1 MPRRGA
7 AATPSTASTRRAS
20 GPGPSAPSERDRR
33 PDAGQPGRSNR
44 PAPRHAPRPVHG
56 RLRRGR
62 RAARGAR
69 RARRARAAR
78 RRPRLVADRGRQG
91 GGRHGARRA
100 RCARAARQAR
110 PRHHARRPPRSR
122 AEALAGDP
130 RPRRRP
136 PAARA
141 GQPRGRRRAARLRA
155 RNVGRRG
162 GAGARLGRRL
172 EPRRGAGRG
181 CQRRGTAARQRLG
194 SVVRCR
200 DRHAERR
207 PQPPLVA
214 ERRQARAAAR
224 AHEGA
229 GAADLGRGGRRP
241 AVIGSGLVAAT
252 AVGAPPPAELP
263 PWIAELIARVG
274 PGEPGSTLPAEL
286 IGTLDAAIAAA
297 ARAADARGLTVR
309 VLAPPASGDVLAA
322 ASRFA
327 HELALTTEDV
337 LLWGGETTVRLP
349 AEPGRGGRNQQFA
362 LAAARLISGHPRLV
376 LLAAG
381 TDGSDGNTDDAGAIV
396 DGGTLVRGREAGF
409 EADVAL
415 EAANAGPFLAAA
427 GDLLHTGPTGT
438 NVGDLMI
445 GLGRGAAPAEA

>member
-1 MPRRGA
+1 MRDSPAVAIDPRRATLLDLYTA
-7 AATPSTASTRRAS
+7 AC
-20 GPGPSAPSERDRR
+20 
-33 PDAGQPGRSNR
+33 DA
-44 PAPRHAPRPVHG
+44 VE
-56 RLRRGR
+56 GR
-62 RAARGAR
+62 RAV
-69 RARRARAAR
+69 RAALAAPEQR
-78 RRPRLVADRGRQG
+78 A
-91 GGRHGARRA
+91 GGRDWSLIAVGKAAGAM
-100 RCARAARQAR
+100 
-110 PRHHARRPPRSR
+110 
-122 AEALAGDP
+122 ALGALDALGP
-130 RPRRRP
+130 LVKRGLVIT
-136 PAARA
+136 RA
-141 GQPRGRRRAARLRA
+141 GHLDPELKRWPAIRGL
-155 RNVGRRG
+155 VGDHPLPG
-162 GAGARLGRRL
+162 
-172 EPRRGAGRG
+172 P
-181 CQRRGTAARQRLG
+181 G
-194 SVVRCR
+194 SL
-200 DRHAERR
+200 A
-207 PQPPLVA
+207 
-214 ERRQARAAAR
+214 
-224 AHEGA
+224 A
-229 GAADLGRGGRRP
+229 GAALLDFARATSAGEAVLVLVSGGASSLVEVLAEGVSAEELRRVNAWGLSSGVAIGTLNAVRSRLSWLKGGRLARLLAHTKARALLISDVAGDDP